1 MIIHLNY
8 PFPPDKKVLISD
20 LFQFF
25 AVKTKDSDVYGC
37 HLNWPAV
44 FEVETTYL
52 TFSAAIK
59 QDTIYPEE
67 IMIRFHSLSFTHSH
81 AHTHTQTHTDT
92 HTLILPLLKWIML
105 TMSRSGKQT
114 LKIINFF
121 AKIRTKI
128 VDFFSLLHALSWR
141 LLFGDF

>member
-81 AHTHTQTHTDT
+81 AHTHTHKHTQTHTQTHTDT

-121 AKIRTKI
+121 AKKKN
-128 VDFFSLLHALSWR
+128 
-141 LLFGDF
+141 